1 MVERTSV
8 LPEQEDQFT
17 SFLRDVYSSTPEED
31 AQFQRFASGE
41 NAPQLPT
48 APGNLQEV
56 FSAGIESGVQGLA
69 ADLEY
74 FKALGNTL
82 MGDEQAAALN
92 IQEARLREEFAAAP
106 VEGLDTFE
114 QFLDQPT
121 FGGFIEQAT
130 KSFGQVLPSAAL
142 SIAGAGTGAIT
153 AAVGRG
159 VLNQVNKQVAKRI
172 IKDSVERT
180 ANGVADPVEQQIA
193 ELAYGSLRTAAK
205 RGAIGGAFAAEY
217 APMSGSNL
225 SEALEAGQP
234 LDQANAL
241 RAAAIGIP
249 QAAIGVGSEY
259 ALLKLIGEQAT
270 KRAAVEGGV
279 FANFAKRLGT
289 GALQGGA
296 IEATTEVAQEG
307 ISVVNRADL
316 DPLFTAEDAKMRLAE
331 AAFAG
336 FFGGAAPG
344 GAGGAIGG
352 TLDAV
357 SSMKPGQGAL
367 TTIGNVV
374 EKAKELL
381 DTARGQRVDQQI
393 NNEQFGDV
401 ASGLTTPESEGDID
415 AQLRA
420 MADSTSGKKS
430 VWIAGVGP
438 RFDAPRNRVKTAFV
452 DGVKAYSSF
461 IPGRGTIIS
470 TDEDIVREVI
480 AAGASDKALQIAL
493 GYSAV
498 KDYSAPGDIVVQ
510 ALDRNGRVI
519 SEEVTSPEGVSAA
532 FEAARNLMPEGGS
545 IQQTTVEKALEDRK
559 RRFESEQRVE
569 VRDID
574 LSDEQTDE
582 TDADQVEMFGQGV
595 QAVEGQRTVVR
606 AYGRKTDPN
615 RVFDNTQSARAS
627 YDAVFG
633 ETNWANP
640 RFASMTEAMLNA
652 AVNEQRSNP
661 DSAVSIEDTPDGG
674 YQIVRDDFG
683 DLFRSIDTAG
693 NEVRLNLPEFL
704 RSAIQRARRSKYAQN
719 SRVTIVGPDGKKS
732 AVNLVDL
739 TAAGQRLLEGREGS
753 GFQLRQDPRTGATY
767 VSPEAA
773 ARAGLLEVLGDLAVE
788 GYDVQI
794 DGQSLFPGFQLTP
807 DRNQAAA
814 GRIPAR
820 LGNVTAAVIGGRQRS
835 LNDLLNP
842 VQEPVMTAEERQA
855 ALAAEPLG
863 PPRDDVSDGR
873 TETERMIESS
883 VTGGE
888 LLTPMNIDTPRSA
901 IDLRAGRAPTTV
913 SPLAERRSAQERI
926 SNAINSMVGDIVRD
940 LFDSL
945 KFVDPPHIFTFAELT
960 AMSDDQLLQLFGGA
974 LNPVREAI
982 ASMQNSSTKMGMHIS
997 GQFGKIIILRE
1008 SGNVLQDALVIA
1020 HEIGHS
1026 LYKEERNKAL
1036 ENSAIRKRLFRAYQS
1051 SPSFKDLKDKYG
1063 FDLGFEE
1070 WFSDQVALW
1079 ANKRYRSRQK
1089 ADSLIKK
1096 FFKDFQARL
1105 ESLWKQTSES
1115 FRKRFGGRLGAV
1127 NEDFET
1133 FMDAV
1138 LESRKSQVKEN
1149 GLSFTERAFVYE
1161 LNDLNIANGGAAR
1174 AAHWQSKISQLKKS
1188 PYVKPILRLVSTA
1201 DGILRMYAGNEI
1213 ADMFYI
1219 RAQDPTG
1226 KGRLGF
1232 VPQSARTFDLYK
1244 NRLDTELGSFDDP
1257 ALDAEFDK
1265 AASDTPTAQLTG
1277 KALAIRQFLED
1288 FYSEYVS
1295 PSKTKIGF
1303 QRDYFPRLLDLV
1315 AIYNDSQ
1322 AFIDLILQADPS
1334 ADRAKITRRVQ
1345 KLVDLQQSITNGA
1358 NVEGNPL
1365 DPAASVNEALEL
1377 TKNLTRQ
1384 QLRDN
1389 GFLLPPKQAFSE
1401 YVRKVIKRVEFDRA
1415 TKDDQG
1421 NDRLKPLLDAL
1432 APEDRE
1438 QALQVINTYMGYR
1451 APLSPFWRKLNSWGQ
1466 FIQFVTILPFAAIS
1480 SVTDLAG
1487 PIIASK
1493 EFGDL
1498 TTGMK
1503 EVVATI
1509 KNREEAKQLAR
1520 DIGVVTPEAVANA
1533 WITDADA
1540 DYMDPTARKWSDT
1553 WFSMTGLNWFTRFTR
1568 EFATGMGV
1576 QFITKHARN
1585 EFNNPRSDRYL
1596 EELGLTR
1603 ADVTSWLNSGRKLST
1618 PEGKK
1623 VTQALQ
1629 RFVESSTLRPNAAER
1644 PVWASDPHFALIWQL
1659 KGYFYSYGKVI
1670 LGGMFSEA
1678 KTRLREQNIGT
1689 PWQRVGSAA
1698 GLLALTAVATMPL
1711 AMLGMEL
1718 REYAKFGLAAFL
1730 PFVEADQKYFRTD
1743 RMDWSEYLGT
1753 AFERSNFSGPFG
1765 LATSASAAANFGD
1778 SPLATL
1784 LGPTTETIDTAM
1796 TNGWRIDRTLK
1807 DRLLPIYNQL

>member
-1 MVERTSV
+1 MAERTSV

-106 VEGLDTFE
+106 VEGLDTFK

-180 ANGVADPVEQQIA
+180 ANGVADPVEQQIAELAYGSLADPVEQQIA

-307 ISVVNRADL
+307 ISVLNRADL

-357 SSMKPGQGAL
+357 SSMKPGQGVL
-367 TTIGNVV
+367 TNVGNIV
-374 EKAKELL
+374 EKAKGFLE
-381 DTARGQRVDQQI
+381 TARGQRVDQQI

-401 ASGLTTPESEGDID
+401 AAGLTTPESEGDID

-420 MADSTSGKKS
+420 MVDPSSGKKA
-430 VWIAGVGP
+430 VWIAGA
-438 RFDAPRNRVKTAFV
+438 APKFNAPQNRVKTASIN
-452 DGVKAYSSF
+452 GTLAYSAF
-461 IPGRGTIIS
+461 VPGRGTIVS
-470 TDEDIVREVI
+470 TNEDVVREVI

-627 YDAVFG
+627 YDTVFG
-633 ETNWANP
+633 ETNWADP

-945 KFVDPPHIFTFAELT
+945 KFADPPHIFTFAELT

-982 ASMQNSSTKMGMHIS
+982 ASMQNSSTKRGMHIS
-997 GQFGKIIILRE
+997 GQFGKIIIFRE

-1089 ADSLIKK
+1089 ADSLVKK
-1096 FFKDFQARL
+1096 FFKDFAARL

-1213 ADMFYI
+1213 ADMFYV

-1315 AIYNDSQ
+1315 AISNEM
-1322 AFIDLILQADPS
+1322 
-1334 ADRAKITRRVQ
+1334 TR
-1345 KLVDLQQSITNGA
+1345 KHLSI
-1358 NVEGNPL
+1358 
-1365 DPAASVNEALEL
+1365 
-1377 TKNLTRQ
+1377 
-1384 QLRDN
+1384 
-1389 GFLLPPKQAFSE
+1389 
-1401 YVRKVIKRVEFDRA
+1401 
-1415 TKDDQG
+1415 
-1421 NDRLKPLLDAL
+1421 
-1432 APEDRE
+1432 
-1438 QALQVINTYMGYR
+1438 
-1451 APLSPFWRKLNSWGQ
+1451 
-1466 FIQFVTILPFAAIS
+1466 
-1480 SVTDLAG
+1480 
-1487 PIIASK
+1487 
-1493 EFGDL
+1493 
-1498 TTGMK
+1498 
-1503 EVVATI
+1503 
-1509 KNREEAKQLAR
+1509 
-1520 DIGVVTPEAVANA
+1520 
-1533 WITDADA
+1533 
-1540 DYMDPTARKWSDT
+1540 
-1553 WFSMTGLNWFTRFTR
+1553 
-1568 EFATGMGV
+1568 
-1576 QFITKHARN
+1576 
-1585 EFNNPRSDRYL
+1585 
-1596 EELGLTR
+1596 
-1603 ADVTSWLNSGRKLST
+1603 
-1618 PEGKK
+1618 
-1623 VTQALQ
+1623 
-1629 RFVESSTLRPNAAER
+1629 
-1644 PVWASDPHFALIWQL
+1644 
-1659 KGYFYSYGKVI
+1659 
-1670 LGGMFSEA
+1670 
-1678 KTRLREQNIGT
+1678 
-1689 PWQRVGSAA
+1689 
-1698 GLLALTAVATMPL
+1698 
-1711 AMLGMEL
+1711 
-1718 REYAKFGLAAFL
+1718 
-1730 PFVEADQKYFRTD
+1730 
-1743 RMDWSEYLGT
+1743 
-1753 AFERSNFSGPFG
+1753 
-1765 LATSASAAANFGD
+1765 
-1778 SPLATL
+1778 
-1784 LGPTTETIDTAM
+1784 
-1796 TNGWRIDRTLK
+1796 
-1807 DRLLPIYNQL
+1807 